1 MWKKHLLCLLL
12 AAALLAGLTV
22 PALGKRY
29 PEKEHLPVDY
39 AGMLPVT
46 GFDETALTE
55 ALEELERICQKN
67 TSSKGQARDRV
78 RELYD
83 RILSEMNAFI
93 TKQALSG
100 VQYDAGGGA
109 PEDAALY
116 LELSGQWSRLFDRCY
131 QAFALLAA
139 SPYREVLDDSAGEGT
154 ARSLLGYEGATEDQ
168 SALWGREDR
177 LVQEYDQIISKGVP
191 VETEGRTWTWEDLEA
206 VRPEG
211 EAYWEIASA
220 LEDARSRAAGELYRE
235 LVALRTEIAREAGYD
250 SYADY
255 AYWAQY
261 NRDYTLEDAA
271 PLREAAKEY
280 ILPLQLQLSERLTDQ
295 DIRALDIRSRRS
307 GEELL
312 DSVGPFIRDFDR
324 EMGEAFDFMRAHHLY
339 DIEFSPEKLP
349 TSYTLALPAYGSA
362 FIFLSPYGNYQ
373 DYSDLVHEFGHFN
386 ETFYCAQHELW
397 ADFNIDVGEID
408 SQALELI
415 FTGYAGELFGE
426 RYGQVYQDLIL
437 YNILDSVLEGCLYDE
452 FQAAVYENPEL
463 SLEELN
469 RLFKELS
476 EEYGYAY
483 EDGVEEDASWVEV
496 SHNFQNPLY
505 FISYATSALAALDLW
520 FLYLDSPRQ
529 GREVYLDLSALS
541 LSRPYREAVE
551 AVGLG
556 DVFEPETVPALA
568 EMLEAHLNGEPVSRG
583 GRGHP
588 TALAVMK
595 VLAVVYILFCLVW
608 IVRCSRF
615 LSRNKAWGQVSRSS
629 KPRQTDGSEDP
640 WALPDKKPPW
650 EL

>member
-1 MWKKHLLCLLL
+1 M
-12 AAALLAGLTV
+12 
-22 PALGKRY
+22 
-29 PEKEHLPVDY
+29 
-39 AGMLPVT
+39 
-46 GFDETALTE
+46 
-55 ALEELERICQKN
+55 
-67 TSSKGQARDRV
+67 
-78 RELYD
+78 
-83 RILSEMNAFI
+83 
-93 TKQALSG
+93 
-100 VQYDAGGGA
+100 
-109 PEDAALY
+109 
-116 LELSGQWSRLFDRCY
+116 
-131 QAFALLAA
+131 
-139 SPYREVLDDSAGEGT
+139 
-154 ARSLLGYEGATEDQ
+154 
-168 SALWGREDR
+168 
-177 LVQEYDQIISKGVP
+177 
-191 VETEGRTWTWEDLEA
+191 
-206 VRPEG
+206 
-211 EAYWEIASA
+211 
-220 LEDARSRAAGELYRE
+220 
-235 LVALRTEIAREAGYD
+235 
-250 SYADY
+250 
-255 AYWAQY
+255 
-261 NRDYTLEDAA
+261 
-271 PLREAAKEY
+271 
-280 ILPLQLQLSERLTDQ
+280 
-295 DIRALDIRSRRS
+295 
-307 GEELL
+307 
-312 DSVGPFIRDFDR
+312 GPFIRDFDR

-339 DIEFSPEKLP
+339 DIEFSLEKLP

-386 ETFYCAQHELW
+386 ETFHCAQHELW

-452 FQAAVYENPEL
+452 FQAVIYENPEL

-505 FISYATSALAALDLW
+505 FISYATSALSALDLW

-568 EMLEAHLNGEPVSRG
+568 EMLEDHLNGEPVSRG
-583 GRGHP
+583 GRGHS

-595 VLAVVYILFCLVW
+595 VLAVVYILFCVVW

-615 LSRNKAWGQVSRSS
+615 LSRNKAWGRVSRSS
-629 KPRQTDGSEDP
+629 KPRQTGGSEDP